1 MYNGCRRSLR
11 RQQKIF
17 VMKNYYLAIDIGA
30 SSGRHIVGWEEGGKI
45 MTEEVY
51 RFKNGVEERG
61 GSLVWNTEAL
71 FYNVKEGIKR
81 ALAKFP
87 RISSLA
93 IDTWGVD
100 YVLMNGDSAVLP
112 CAAYRDDRTADII
125 DEVHARISFDELY
138 KRTGIQFQPFN
149 TIYQLYEDK
158 KRGRLYAATDFLMI
172 PEYLNYLLTGV
183 IKKEYTNATTT
194 GLLNAQ
200 TGDWDWDIIQA
211 LGLPNEMFG
220 KLYAPGESV
229 GKLKSEVAAEV
240 GGQIEV
246 VLCASHDTASAVEGI
261 PMRGNQPYISSG
273 TWSLLG
279 IKSPVAHTDESSL
292 AGNWSNEGGVG
303 YVRYQKN
310 IMGMW
315 VVNGLKSELCPDKP
329 FGEIIKE
336 ARASKFAG
344 VADINNNIFLS
355 PQSMVGAFDTW
366 FRGGEGP
373 KTFGDYFNCAFLS
386 LAHSYS
392 SALKELE
399 ENTGIKAEELYI
411 VGGGAKNEFLNKLTE
426 DFCKVK
432 VIALPIEATA
442 IGNLKIQIERG
453 LRQ

>member
-1 MYNGCRRSLR
+1 M
-11 RQQKIF
+11 
-17 VMKNYYLAIDIGA
+17 
-30 SSGRHIVGWEEGGKI
+30 
-45 MTEEVY
+45 
-51 RFKNGVEERG
+51 FKN
-61 GSLVWNTEAL
+61 
-71 FYNVKEGIKR
+71 VKLGIKR
-81 ALAKFP
+81 ALKKYP
-87 RISSLA
+87 KICSLA
-93 IDTWGVD
+93 IDTWAVD
-100 YVLMNGDSAVLP
+100 YVIINGHEPFMP
-112 CAAYRDDRTADII
+112 CLSYRDNRTETVI
-125 DEVHARISFDELY
+125 DEVHGIVPFEELY
-138 KRTGIQFQPFN
+138 KRTGIQFQLFN

-172 PEYLNYLLTGV
+172 PEYLNYLLTG
-183 IKKEYTNATTT
+183 IKKKEYTNATTT
-194 GLLNAQ
+194 GLVNAG
-200 TGDWDWDIIQA
+200 TGEFDKSIISA
-211 LGLPNEMFG
+211 LGLPERLFG
-220 KLYAPGESV
+220 KLYVPGTSV
-229 GKLKSEVAAEV
+229 GALKPEIAAEV
-240 GGQIEV
+240 GGQLKV

-261 PMRGNQPYISSG
+261 PMKGNQPYISSG

-279 IKSPVAHTDESSL
+279 IKSPVAHTNENSR

-399 ENTGIKAEELYI
+399 ENTGLTFGSLYI
-411 VGGGAKNEFLNKLTE
+411 VGGGAKNEYLNELTQ
-426 DFCKVK
+426 KVCNIN
-432 VIALPIEATA
+432 VVALPIEATA
-442 IGNLKIQIERG
+442 LGNLKIQIKRG
-453 LRQ
+453 KVQ

>member
-1 MYNGCRRSLR
+1 MAEIYR
-11 RQQKIF
+11 
-17 VMKNYYLAIDIGA
+17 LAIDIGA
-30 SSGRHIVGWEEGGKI
+30 SSGRHIVGREDGGKI

-51 RFKNGVEERG
+51 RFKNGVEELG

-81 ALAKFP
+81 ALKKYP
-87 RISSLA
+87 EIRSLA

-100 YVLMNGDSAVLP
+100 YVIINGDEPFMP
-112 CAAYRDDRTADII
+112 CLSYRDMRTEAVI
-125 DEVHARISFDELY
+125 DEVHAIVPFEELY

-158 KRGRLYAATDFLMI
+158 KRDRLYAATNFLMI

-183 IKKEYTNATTT
+183 KKKEYTNATTT
-194 GLLNAQ
+194 GLVNAQ
-200 TGDWDWDIIQA
+200 TGDWDGDIIDL
-211 LGLPNEMFG
+211 LGFPREIFG
-220 KLYAPGESV
+220 KLYAPGESA
-229 GKLKSEVAAEV
+229 GMLKPEIAAEV

-261 PMRGNQPYISSG
+261 PMDGNQPYISSG

-279 IKSPVAHTDESSL
+279 IKSPAAHTDEKSR

-315 VVNGLKSELCPDKP
+315 VVNRLKEELCPQKP
-329 FGEIIKE
+329 FEDIIAE
-336 ARASKFAG
+336 ARKSSFDG
-344 VADINNNIFLS
+344 VADINAPQFLA
-355 PQSMVGAFDTW
+355 PERMTEAFDVSLKSP
-366 FRGGEGP
+366 P
-373 KTFGDYFNCAFLS
+373 KTCGDYFKCAFLS
-386 LAHSYS
+386 LAASYAHS
-392 SALKELE
+392 LKELE
-399 ENTGIKAEELYI
+399 SNTGIRAEELYI
-411 VGGGAKNEFLNKLTE
+411 VGGGAKNNYLNKLTE

-442 IGNLKIQIERG
+442 IGNLSIQIKRG
-453 LRQ
+453 KAQ